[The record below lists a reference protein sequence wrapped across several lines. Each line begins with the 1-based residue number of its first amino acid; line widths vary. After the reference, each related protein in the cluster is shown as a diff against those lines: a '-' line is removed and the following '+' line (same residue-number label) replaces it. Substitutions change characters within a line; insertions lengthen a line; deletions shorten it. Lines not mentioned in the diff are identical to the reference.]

1 MRHCLLP
8 PWGGDEWTV
17 SRGLEALPFGVP
29 PSLVASPSLQGVVAC
44 TVGNQEGAQGL
55 RSQALVASN
64 TTWKGTFP
72 EPQRPAYWG
81 VERAPSCG
89 QRAGRC
95 RPAGLAFS
103 SPWGGADGGWWS
115 PSSEEEHATWRSGN
129 ASRVIFWLLKPNLWT
144 ARSDQSSLKGNQP

>member
-1 MRHCLLP
+1 MDRLKRTGSLTFWCPSFSSGLSFPAGCSGLHSWEPGRGPGPEVPGLGCIQHHLERYLP
-8 PWGGDEWTV
+8 RT
-17 SRGLEALPFGVP
+17 
-29 PSLVASPSLQGVVAC
+29 
-44 TVGNQEGAQGL
+44 
-55 RSQALVASN
+55 
-64 TTWKGTFP
+64 
-72 EPQRPAYWG
+72 QRPAYWG